1 MRPSTTSA
9 ATDRARTRRRLAA
22 VLGTELVC
30 AALLISGPLPGT
42 PVGPAVAAPSPTTG
56 TAAPSGAPLRTVT
69 TPDGRTAQLIDLGG
83 GAGALLDR
91 VAAELPGA
99 EAAVSA
105 FWGPQ
110 WPREIP
116 IVVAGSPEQFA
127 VLAGAGADTAATTTA
142 ERITFSPAAG
152 AMDPADLRIV
162 LRHELFHYA
171 ARAGTAA
178 DAPVWLTEGVADF
191 VGRPAPSV
199 LVGLPE
205 RLPTDADLVTP
216 GPQRS
221 AAYDR
226 AWAFATHVAQA
237 YGADRLRA
245 LYVGACGPGH
255 SDTAT
260 AVRDVLGIDLPA

>member
-1 MRPSTTSA
+1 MRRSTTSA

-22 VLGTELVC
+22 VLSTELVC
-30 AALLISGPLPGT
+30 AALLISGPLPAT
-42 PVGPAVAAPSPTTG
+42 PVGPALAAPSPTTG
-56 TAAPSGAPLRTVT
+56 PSAPNGAPLRTVT
-69 TPDGRTAQLIDLGG
+69 TPDGRTAALIDLGG
-83 GAGALLDR
+83 RAGALLDR

-99 EAAVSA
+99 EAAVSG
-105 FWGPQ
+105 FWGSQ
-110 WPREIP
+110 WPREITL
-116 IVVAGSPEQFA
+116 VVAGSPEQFA

-142 ERITFSPAAG
+142 ERITFSPAAA

-191 VGRPAPSV
+191 VGRPAPGAP
-199 LVGLPE
+199 VGLPA
-205 RLPTDADLVTP
+205 RLPTDAELATP

-226 AWAFATHVAQA
+226 AWAFATHVAQT
-237 YGADRLRA
+237 YGPDRLRA
-245 LYVGACGPGH
+245 LYVTACGPGH
-255 SDTAT
+255 PDAAT